1 MKKVLAVLLTVAM
14 LASAFCINTSA
25 TETSVTKEKLGELI
39 YDYDCYGTVWGRA
52 GVSYLYSDV
61 WLASRDVY
69 RDKNSTEEDYQ
80 NALDLLKDDAL
91 NNVFVDYDYAE
102 ATYEL
107 ALQEKNY
114 NNWYSEEDWTEF
126 QNKLSELKAVL
137 DKSEGKDSRELSD
150 AYRSLMGIYNKMT
163 NAYTLKGDLN
173 KDGEVNVLD
182 VTLLQKYLV
191 GIENLTGAQKML
203 ANAEEYENPSITEA
217 TLIQKYAVGE
227 ISEFTNYGHF
237 VVDNKVVNYIDDEN
251 LVYERILNFNIC
263 PRKISTQIYPVRNYD
278 KYQAYEVIFSY
289 YLWCHQN
296 GYEP

>member
-14 LASAFCINTSA
+14 LASVFCVNTSA

-61 WLASRDVY
+61 WIASKDVY

-114 NNWYSEEDWTEF
+114 NNWYSEEDWMEF

-137 DKSEGKDSRELSD
+137 DKSEGKDSSELSD
-150 AYRSLMGIYNKMT
+150 A
-163 NAYTLKGDLN
+163 
-173 KDGEVNVLD
+173 
-182 VTLLQKYLV
+182 
-191 GIENLTGAQKML
+191 
-203 ANAEEYENPSITEA
+203 
-217 TLIQKYAVGE
+217 
-227 ISEFTNYGHF
+227 
-237 VVDNKVVNYIDDEN
+237 
-251 LVYERILNFNIC
+251 
-263 PRKISTQIYPVRNYD
+263 
-278 KYQAYEVIFSY
+278 
-289 YLWCHQN
+289 
-296 GYEP
+296 